1 MTYARE
7 DLAEAIRDHFICV
20 LGLGESAAR
29 SLVGTSRDA
38 LRRSMASLGEAMRQ
52 GDREQTA
59 FWAHNVKGN
68 LLNTGLKELAELAL
82 AIERAADQPAARL
95 PLDTLDKLARELSP
109 FLA

>member
-1 MTYARE
+1 MTHARE

-68 LLNTGLKELAELAL
+68 LLNTGLKELAVLAL
-82 AIERAADQPAARL
+82 AIERAAEEPAVLL
-95 PLDTLDKLARELSP
+95 PLDTLNKLARELAP
-109 FLA
+109 FLS